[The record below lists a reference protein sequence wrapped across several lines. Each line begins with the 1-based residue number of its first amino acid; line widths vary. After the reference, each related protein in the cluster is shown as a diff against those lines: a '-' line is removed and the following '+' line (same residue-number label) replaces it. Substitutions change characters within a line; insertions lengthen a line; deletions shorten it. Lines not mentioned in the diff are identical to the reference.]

1 MSHAGPEPAGF
12 EAGLRREQVAALQA
26 ILPGSLA
33 TGLVLGAIL
42 AASLNIMSA
51 GSAPLW
57 WLAGLVAAYGFRAA
71 LWWRVR
77 ARVACGDTTTADLRD
92 CRLSALAGGLAWL
105 VAGLALVEPGAP
117 ERQAY
122 LGLAVCGLCAGA
134 VTGRAADLVS
144 VRLFIWPVLAPLGI
158 VLLLEPQPL
167 SWSLGLMTLLMTV
180 FFDFATQRA
189 SSSFREAVRLR
200 LRDAERTA
208 TLERLHG
215 ELAAERH
222 RLDSILGA
230 ADVAA
235 WEFDVLR
242 GEMRCDARWV
252 EISRAADVAD
262 PRCVT
267 LAEAA
272 RLLHPADAAL
282 WCEGL
287 EALATGKLD
296 RWRAESRLRGRQDGA
311 VCWVGD
317 RARVLRRDEHGR
329 ALLIAGIRIDATLRQ
344 REREQAQ
351 SLLDR
356 LQKIAQQ
363 VPGVIY
369 QYQLRPDG
377 SSCFP
382 FASERIRD
390 IYRVSPEDVREDAGV
405 VFGRL
410 HPDDLEPVAESIRR
424 SAESLSVWRHQYR
437 VRFED
442 GALRWLDGTATPER
456 LPDGSTLWHGFI
468 TDVTERKHLELS
480 LQAGERK
487 LRGLFELAPLGIA
500 LHDLETG
507 RFLDVNAAFERCTG
521 YGRGEL
527 LGRSHLDLVPPA
539 DLGIASIREREL
551 RDTGHC
557 APLEMRLLRSD
568 GEACPVLHSSLRIR
582 EEPGRQV
589 VWTIVQDISERKE
602 MERALT
608 AQARTD
614 RLTGLANRLAIFERL
629 EEACARQSPDRSSL
643 ALLLLD
649 FDNFKFVNDTL
660 GHDAGDE
667 LLRQVAGRLR
677 QILRSSDCDPAQGR
691 ASLVGRLG
699 GDEFV
704 ALIDGVR
711 TTGEAES
718 IAARMLAALS
728 TPHMVRGIE
737 IRSSASIGIV
747 LAGPDHASAGDLL
760 RDADVAMYEAKRAG
774 RACSRTFDAALSATV
789 ERRRR
794 LETDLRGALGR
805 GELRLVYQPV
815 LDLESGSPVSVEA
828 LLRWQH
834 PELGAI
840 SPAEFVPVA
849 EDCGLVVP
857 IGEWVLREACRQLRR
872 WRDDCGRLAP
882 ASVAVN
888 VSRLQLGS
896 ADTFVDSVLRGLGE
910 AGLDPGALVIEV
922 TEREVM
928 SAEREMRK
936 ALARLRDLGVRIA
949 VDDFGIGVSSLSC
962 LHEFPVSMIKIDR
975 SFVREIDTRRELAAV
990 VSSVVL
996 LVDNLGLTCVAEG
1009 IETRAQLASVKA
1021 LGCQLGQGYLFSRPI
1036 EADAVP
1042 GFFALPVA
1050 VATAPDAE
1058 AASSRGRAA

>member
-12 EAGLRREQVAALQA
+12 EAGLRREQVAVLQA
-26 ILPGSLA
+26 TFPGSVA
-33 TGLVLGAIL
+33 TGLALGAIL
-42 AASLNIMSA
+42 AASIRIISGGA
-51 GSAPLW
+51 APLW
-57 WLAGLVAAYGFRAA
+57 WLAVLVAAYAFRAT

-77 ARVACGDTTTADLRD
+77 GSVARGSATAADLRA
-92 CRLSALAGGLAWL
+92 CRLSALAGGLAWMI
-105 VAGLALVEPGAP
+105 AGLALVEPGAP

-122 LGLAVCGLCAGA
+122 LGLALCGLSAGA

-144 VRLFIWPVLAPLGI
+144 VRLFIWPVLTPVGV

-167 SWSLGLMTLLMTV
+167 SWSLGLMTLLMTL
-180 FFDFATQRA
+180 FFDFATRQA
-189 SSSFREAVRLR
+189 SGSFREAVRLR
-200 LRDAERTA
+200 LHDAERTA

-235 WEFDVLR
+235 WELDVLR
-242 GEMRCDARWV
+242 GEMRCDTRWM
-252 EISRAADVAD
+252 EISRAAGVVD
-262 PRCVT
+262 PACVS

-272 RLLHPADAAL
+272 RLLDPGDAVL
-282 WCEGL
+282 WHEGL
-287 EALATGKLD
+287 EALAGGKLE
-296 RWRAESRLRGRQDGA
+296 RWRTESRLREPQDGA

-317 RARVLRRDEHGR
+317 RARVVLRDEHGR
-329 ALLIAGIRIDATLRQ
+329 ALRIAGIRIDATLRQ
-344 REREQAQ
+344 REREHAQ

-382 FASERIRD
+382 FASERMRD
-390 IYRVSPEDVREDAGV
+390 IYRVSPDDVREDAGV

-442 GALRWLDGTATPER
+442 GELRWLDGTATPER

-468 TDVTERKHLELS
+468 TDVTARKHLELS

-500 LHDLETG
+500 LHDMETG

-521 YGRGEL
+521 YGRNEL
-527 LGRSHLDLVPPA
+527 LGRSHRDLVPPA
-539 DLGIASIREREL
+539 DLEVASAREREL

-557 APLEMRLLRSD
+557 APLEMRFLRSD
-568 GEACPVLHSSLRIR
+568 GETCPVLHSALRIR
-582 EEPGRQV
+582 EEPGRHV

-602 MERALT
+602 LERALT

-614 RLTGLANRLAIFERL
+614 RLTGLANRLAIIERL
-629 EEACARQSPDRSSL
+629 EAACAEQARGRSAF

-649 FDNFKFVNDTL
+649 FDNFKLVNDTL
-660 GHDAGDE
+660 GHEAGDE

-677 QILRSSDCDPAQGR
+677 KVLRAADCSPAAGR
-691 ASLVGRLG
+691 GSLVGRLG

-711 TTGEAES
+711 SAEEAEA

-728 TPHMVRGIE
+728 PPHTVRDIE

-747 LAGPDHASAGDLL
+747 LAGPDHPTAGDLL

-774 RACSRTFDAALSATV
+774 RACSRTFDAALAATV

-794 LETDLRGALGR
+794 LEADLRGALGR

-815 LDLESGSPVSVEA
+815 LDLGSGAPASVEA

-834 PELGAI
+834 PEFGAI

-857 IGEWVLREACRQLRR
+857 IGEWVLGEACRQLRR
-872 WRDDCGRLAP
+872 WRDEGGRFAP

-888 VSRLQLGS
+888 VSRLQLGR
-896 ADTFVDSVLRGLGE
+896 ADSFVDSVLRALRE
-910 AGLDPGALVIEV
+910 AGLDPGALVVEV

-1009 IETRAQLASVKA
+1009 IETRAQLASVQA